1 MFSQKIWTS
10 TFQSSES
17 FRSFF
22 KTKVLL
28 GIYQEDFFL
37 ILETFLSGEE
47 RVFLLQVETFAEQA
61 SSLALFSKICSTLKH
76 RKCQNPPKILLRNER
91 NSFERRGWWTATA
104 FLLLFN
110 DKPLLFTCLQHFH
123 IYNMGSWFWQK
134 LSFSIH
140 FQNCCSS
147 HLTGKKMFSKKRMH
161 VQKCHF
167 RCFGLFWVGYQI
179 FNGLV
184 IPNCSDSPT
193 TWCFI
198 TVSAKYML
206 FVVLPFYH
214 FFKGNEN
221 FSRKILGDV
230 S

>member
-76 RKCQNPPKILLRNER
+76 RKCQNPPKILLWNER
-91 NSFERRGWWTATA
+91 NRLERRGWLRATA

-134 LSFSIH
+134 LSFSIN
-140 FQNCCSS
+140 FENCCSS
-147 HLTGKKMFSKKRMH
+147 HLTGKKMFSNKECMFKSAILD
-161 VQKCHF
+161 VLG
-167 RCFGLFWVGYQI
+167 CFE
-179 FNGLV
+179 LV
-184 IPNCSDSPT
+184 IKFLT
-193 TWCFI
+193 GLWYQ
-198 TVSAKYML
+198 TVVTHPRHDAL
-206 FVVLPFYH
+206 
-214 FFKGNEN
+214 
-221 FSRKILGDV
+221 
-230 S
+230 